1 MRKNQKYTQAEMQ
14 ASITKWRESGLTQ
27 HGYCKQEQISTST
40 FSYWVRKLSREQ
52 MPERS
57 SREVVQS
64 FIPVELPKP
73 EVLPVWQIEIG
84 YPDGVQVRCAAG
96 TDISII
102 KALIGL
108 SNV

>member
-1 MRKNQKYTQAEMQ
+1 
-14 ASITKWRESGLTQ
+14 
-27 HGYCKQEQISTST
+27 
-40 FSYWVRKLSREQ
+40 
-52 MPERS
+52 
-57 SREVVQS
+57 
-64 FIPVELPKP
+64 
-73 EVLPVWQIEIG
+73 VWQIEIG